1 MNVKRYAV
9 YADVMNL
16 LMIELVYV
24 SLVWYIQ
31 TALGTMV
38 SVWIPL
44 FYAVIL
50 SFAYVARCRIRRL
63 SIYISVHL
71 VLCICVVFLPFPSF
85 EKMFIII
92 FAILWTIFDLMYWT
106 GAERVGIEMLPV
118 WTGLVFLVVFF
129 RASVFGY
136 TFMINVAYIGG
147 IIYMGIFFLRLYC
160 LNIRKFSTDK
170 QMHEQVPI
178 ALMFAQNGK
187 MVAILVTCFVLGMIL
202 LRSRLFVDGV
212 GMLLQKLREL
222 IAQFLV
228 WMASMMPQDILEE
241 ATAGR
246 EEMQV
251 QLIPTL
257 EQDPFWYNLFYV
269 LEVIVKWT
277 MIFGFMYWVLRG
289 IYRFYI
295 KYRRL
300 SLYEGEEICYD
311 GIKETK
317 SWLIKEHRQ
326 RQNTFFGSLT
336 NAEKVR
342 RIYRKKIERFAQSGY
357 SFTRA
362 HTPYERAEDV
372 KQWKAQESVDELTTV
387 YEKAR
392 YSTCEISN
400 EEVRQAKSQKM
411 N

>member
-1 MNVKRYAV
+1 
-9 YADVMNL
+9 
-16 LMIELVYV
+16 
-24 SLVWYIQ
+24 
-31 TALGTMV
+31 
-38 SVWIPL
+38 
-44 FYAVIL
+44 
-50 SFAYVARCRIRRL
+50 
-63 SIYISVHL
+63 
-71 VLCICVVFLPFPSF
+71 
-85 EKMFIII
+85 
-92 FAILWTIFDLMYWT
+92 
-106 GAERVGIEMLPV
+106 
-118 WTGLVFLVVFF
+118 
-129 RASVFGY
+129 
-136 TFMINVAYIGG
+136 
-147 IIYMGIFFLRLYC
+147 
-160 LNIRKFSTDK
+160 
-170 QMHEQVPI
+170 
-178 ALMFAQNGK
+178 
-187 MVAILVTCFVLGMIL
+187 
-202 LRSRLFVDGV
+202 
-212 GMLLQKLREL
+212 
-222 IAQFLV
+222 
-228 WMASMMPQDILEE
+228 
-241 ATAGR
+241 
-246 EEMQV
+246 MQV

-357 SFTRA
+357 SFSRA